1 MTEPRR
7 PIAEQITDLLT
18 ELHDRVDTRE
28 TVLRYRTVRR
38 GDRDVAIP
46 DFVEHRTQERGL
58 LAQLGAVGNTADTAP
73 VEVRRWVRNDDDPC
87 DDDTI
92 CSHGRWVHVR
102 TEQRPIA
109 GLVTAGAAV
118 PQGSP
123 GWDADGALSPMASS
137 GGFESAE
144 PVTDAFH
151 LAEETATAIADLI
164 EKAVAAGY
172 DSLVT
177 AALAD
182 EEIGERIVAKL
193 RQLVSRARVVL
204 KYDARIV
211 PLRDVHCPEC
221 GGELRVRADASSAVW
236 CAGVVPIEGAEIVDG
251 VPTKWERC
259 GANWPRGSWVK
270 LLEEATTDGKMVS

>member
-1 MTEPRR
+1 VTDTHQPL
-7 PIAEQITDLLT
+7 AEQITDLLT

-38 GDRDVAIP
+38 GDRTAMIP
-46 DFVEHRTQERGL
+46 DFVVHRTHRPGL
-58 LAQLGAVGNTADTAP
+58 ITQARA
-73 VEVRRWVRNDDDPC
+73 
-87 DDDTI
+87 
-92 CSHGRWVHVR
+92 
-102 TEQRPIA
+102 
-109 GLVTAGAAV
+109 AAV

-123 GWDADGALSPMASS
+123 GWDADGALSPMA
-137 GGFESAE
+137 GGEFESAE

-151 LAEETATAIADLI
+151 LAEETVQAIADLI
-164 EKAVAAGY
+164 EEAAAAGH

-182 EEIGERIVAKL
+182 EELGQRIATRL

-211 PLRDVHCPEC
+211 PLKDVHCPEC

-236 CAGVVPIEGAEIVDG
+236 CAGMVPVEGSPVDEDG
-251 VPTKWERC
+251 NPTQWERC
-259 GANWPRGSWVK
+259 GATWPRGSWVK
-270 LLEEATTDGKMVS
+270 LLEEATAAERMGA